1 MTPPVGSV
9 ATTIDKAHGRIEKR
23 TLRTTTILTKGQEW
37 AGLKQG
43 FEITRER
50 TIKGVTTV
58 EVVHGISSLSPERA
72 DAKRLLELNRGH
84 WGIENRLHY
93 VRDVTMGE
101 DASRIRKGVAPQ
113 VMAALRNSVI
123 RDFLNSAQKTVKRVD
138 KKG

>member
-23 TLRTTTILTKGQEW
+23 TLRTTTILTKGQDW

-58 EVVHGISSLSPERA
+58 EVVYGISSLSPERA

-84 WGIENRLHY
+84 WGIEIDLAQYPPSDMLCVLHQPRRSGNVVGARGIRLLPWC
-93 VRDVTMGE
+93 R
-101 DASRIRKGVAPQ
+101 
-113 VMAALRNSVI
+113 
-123 RDFLNSAQKTVKRVD
+123 
-138 KKG
+138 